1 MKTAACFV
9 AVCLCCSAY
18 NAEGQPQNKI
28 SNKGTVT
35 VVFKNQ
41 VINNPIV
48 LYDSSYTN
56 PFGENYVINKFK
68 YYISAVT
75 LYASGKAIKA
85 KNIYRLINQAID
97 SSLYF
102 NVSLPENDYDSIGFL
117 LGVDSARNTAGA
129 QTGALDP
136 LNDMFW
142 TWHTGYV
149 MEKLEGTS
157 LQSSAVNNKM
167 EYHLGGF
174 SGENS
179 VLKYITL
186 PFPGNKKLKIQKGKK
201 SRIVIEVDVNKFWD
215 AGKEI
220 KISTVPVCTSPG
232 RLAKQLAG
240 NFSRLFTIAEVINAD

>member
-9 AVCLCCSAY
+9 AIYLCCLAY
-18 NAEGQPQNKI
+18 NAEGQPQNKT

-35 VVFKNQ
+35 VIFKNL
-41 VINNPIV
+41 VNNNPIV

-56 PFGENYVINKFK
+56 PFGENYVISKFK

-75 LYASGKAIKA
+75 LYASRKSSKE
-85 KNIYRLINQAID
+85 KNSYHLINQAVD

-102 NVSLPENDYDSIGFL
+102 SISLPENNYDSIGFL

-157 LQSSAVNNKM
+157 PQSNAVNNKM

-174 SGENS
+174 SGENN
-179 VLKYITL
+179 VLNYITL
-186 PFPGNKKLKIQKGKK
+186 RFPGNKKLIIKKGKT
-201 SRIVIEVDVNKFWD
+201 SSIVMEVDVNKFWNT
-215 AGKEI
+215 GKEI
-220 KISTVPVCTSPG
+220 KICTTQVCTSPG
-232 RLAKQLAG
+232 LLAKQMAG
-240 NFSRLFTIAEVINAD
+240 NFSRLFTISEVISAD